1 MWNLVKPQRKYERN
15 LASCRGRSRVQSLP
29 PASSTPGLHHC
40 RASWV
45 AVFFSSPSRCS
56 ASRTSRSRPRRPSA
70 SSPAVLRPR
79 AHDSSE
85 LPFGF
90 SPLAKS
96 AAAGRGGPRGAF
108 GWGAAGKL
116 RSVLPAHAAIRT
128 AARNKSPSPVP
139 PNVRFARA
147 VINKFHLPIFNIWGG
162 DFVTD

>member
-1 MWNLVKPQRKYERN
+1 MPWSLKR
-15 LASCRGRSRVQSLP
+15 LP

-56 ASRTSRSRPRRPSA
+56 AWHTSRSHPRRPSA

-79 AHDSSE
+79 THDSSK

-116 RSVLPAHAAIRT
+116 RSVLYLQTCDLPHFQPILLW
-128 AARNKSPSPVP
+128 PSDSSK
-139 PNVRFARA
+139 RA
-147 VINKFHLPIFNIWGG
+147 NCHIFNNLEADCNGISFFKTTNW
-162 DFVTD
+162 